1 MVNTRIKD
9 TKREVTNNDQKTK
22 YQGIF
27 RKLQIKDII
36 AENRYNFMIITC
48 RNMLNMTTDDIEEK
62 ESADYTGYII
72 A

>member
-1 MVNTRIKD
+1 
-9 TKREVTNNDQKTK
+9 
-22 YQGIF
+22 
-27 RKLQIKDII
+27 
-36 AENRYNFMIITC
+36 MIITC